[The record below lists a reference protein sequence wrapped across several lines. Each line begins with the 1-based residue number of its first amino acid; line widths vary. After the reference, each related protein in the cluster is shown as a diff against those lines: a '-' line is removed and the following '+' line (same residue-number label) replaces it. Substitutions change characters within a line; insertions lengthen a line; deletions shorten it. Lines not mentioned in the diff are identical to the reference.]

1 MIVESDLNLQH
12 NLFSSS
18 NSNISLIGQ
27 LQIDFTEHSVRSCVE
42 QNWSTATIALPTKH
56 HCLNPL
62 QSKSILKSNRW
73 VTPIDRCHVSLQV
86 HRVAHTNTSTHTLT
100 RIQTY
105 ITLHTHTHTHTSPV
119 AQSQVAISRRRR
131 PPSSVSSLPWSIS
144 TKKRIYC
151 HILVRRYQHFSINKP
166 ANWSQLGVESNCLNQ
181 QASKHYFHL
190 TAAIGSPLVAFK
202 FDVCLVFFSPL
213 IKHTSSTQK
222 LLLVLQIATN
232 HCWLIDSSTLR
243 LHFIDKYSWIEE
255 YRNWAGRSAY
265 TKTAT
270 TINEYDHKG
279 SNNNNHH
286 SIIIINQQ
294 QQTTTGSQVAY
305 SANWGLFSSRIIQSP
320 PTVTNLCALRH
331 TTTLSVSHKSPSIII
346 HHNQTSFSLSFIF
359 FFSIFHSHIK
369 HKALSFDPV
378 QQIAIVSSS
387 IILFWKFRSV
397 LPILFIA
404 PYSPVSLVQL

>member
-151 HILVRRYQHFSINKP
+151 HILVRRYQHFSINKYDKQP
-166 ANWSQLGVESNCLNQ
+166 NDQLSKYLHWPSCVSIQFYPIPCLFDFYPVWSIGLLIGPNLASNPIVWISKQANTIFTSLPQLV
-181 QASKHYFHL
+181 HL
-190 TAAIGSPLVAFK
+190 
-202 FDVCLVFFSPL
+202 
-213 IKHTSSTQK
+213 
-222 LLLVLQIATN
+222 
-232 HCWLIDSSTLR
+232 
-243 LHFIDKYSWIEE
+243 
-255 YRNWAGRSAY
+255 
-265 TKTAT
+265 
-270 TINEYDHKG
+270 
-279 SNNNNHH
+279 
-286 SIIIINQQ
+286 
-294 QQTTTGSQVAY
+294 
-305 SANWGLFSSRIIQSP
+305 
-320 PTVTNLCALRH
+320 
-331 TTTLSVSHKSPSIII
+331 
-346 HHNQTSFSLSFIF
+346 
-359 FFSIFHSHIK
+359 
-369 HKALSFDPV
+369 
-378 QQIAIVSSS
+378 
-387 IILFWKFRSV
+387 
-397 LPILFIA
+397 
-404 PYSPVSLVQL
+404 